1 MPSLS
6 PSHLAQLRR
15 NAVTQA
21 VVSWSHAPGHVRV
34 LASQYVGPILDA
46 LQSMSAEQDARDQA
60 AARADNRDGLAL

>member
-6 PSHLAQLRR
+6 PSHLAQVRR
-15 NAVTQA
+15 NTVTQA
-21 VVSWSHAPGHVRV
+21 VIAWTHAPAHVRV

-46 LQSMSAEQDARDQA
+46 LSALSAEQDARDQA